1 MDLQQATKPAR
12 ITIIWPC
19 LPQRQQTIEFQLIQR
34 PDESGQNPSLYT
46 LHCVMV
52 IAHFTL
58 FTLHYSLYTVH
69 VKLFTVHC
77 TLYTVHR
84 TVYTVHCSLY
94 TVHCTPYS
102 VHCTLFTVHC
112 TLYTAKYADKKAESE
127 PLKKAAVARG

>member
-1 MDLQQATKPAR
+1 MELQQATNPAR

-58 FTLHYSLYTVH
+58 YTLHCILYTVH
-69 VKLFTVHC
+69 CTLFNVHC
-77 TLYTVHR
+77 TLYTVH
-84 TVYTVHCSLY
+84 
-94 TVHCTPYS
+94 
-102 VHCTLFTVHC
+102 C
-112 TLYTAKYADKKAESE
+112 TLYYTLCTAKYADKKAESE